1 MNIGDKTNK
10 LTLIK
15 RTGFIKSGRSYYKTG
30 LFQCE
35 CGNDKVVI
43 IKNVES
49 NNTKSCGCNYKI
61 SNKDKKWGR
70 K

>member
-1 MNIGDKTNK
+1 MKIGDKTNK

-15 RTGFIKSGRSYYKTG
+15 HMAPIKSGQKYYKTG
-30 LFQCE
+30 LFICE
-35 CGNDKVVI
+35 CGNEKRVI
-43 IKNVES
+43 ITNVER

-61 SNKDKKWGR
+61 SNKDKRYGR